1 MNDDILK
8 GQWRQLRGTVRENFG
23 RLTDDDL
30 DVAGGNMDQLIGKI
44 QERYGY
50 TKEQA
55 RTEWDRF
62 WNDYRTRSE
71 FDTNA
76 RTDR

>member
-8 GQWRQLRGTVRENFG
+8 GQWRQMRGKVRENFG

-30 DVAGGNMDQLIGKI
+30 DVAGGNLEQLMGRI

-55 RTEWDRF
+55 KQEWDRF
-62 WNDYRTRSE
+62 WNDFQSNTPPSRY
-71 FDTNA
+71 
-76 RTDR
+76 